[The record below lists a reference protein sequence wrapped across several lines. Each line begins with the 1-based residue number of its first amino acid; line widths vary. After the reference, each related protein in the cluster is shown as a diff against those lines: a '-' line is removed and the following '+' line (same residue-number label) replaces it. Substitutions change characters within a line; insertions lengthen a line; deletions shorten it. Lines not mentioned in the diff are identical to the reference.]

1 MLESLKTKTVN
12 GVFWSSVER
21 FSVQAIQFTISLL
34 IARVLTP
41 ADYGVIG
48 MLAIF
53 MALSQTFIDSG
64 FSNALIRKTNRTEVD
79 NSTVFYFNIA
89 VGLLFYALLYF
100 AAPAIAQFYDTPIL
114 IPITRV
120 LALGIIFNSLAIVQR
135 ALLTIRVDFKTQAK
149 ASLTAALLSGAVG
162 LWMAYSGFGIWALA
176 VQTILNGFLNTV
188 MLWVLTQW
196 RPLWVFS
203 WSSFRELFSFG
214 SKLLASG
221 LIDTIYNNVYTIVIG
236 KIFSAGELGYYSK
249 AKEFSQIPSS
259 NIQGIVGRVTY
270 PILCELQD
278 DDERL
283 RQVYRRYLR
292 LSAYLTFPLMIGLAA
307 LASPLITVLLTDKW
321 VAAVLLLQILCF
333 AMMWYPIHAINLN
346 LLQVKGRTDL
356 FLRLEIL
363 KKIVGVSILCVTIPL
378 GVAWMC
384 VGSVV
389 SSIVCL
395 AINTHYTGVLIQLGF
410 LKQMRDLLPALF
422 YSLSMGALVYL
433 VMEFVDGN
441 LLKLGVGT
449 LVGVLYY
456 VGISLATRSAEF
468 KDVFSL
474 IRKK

>member
-89 VGLLFYALLYF
+89 VGLLFYALLYL